1 MPGPRRL
8 VLAAAALASLAAAGS
23 ALGAPVL
30 SLTADTPDPRVGD
43 PVALG
48 LVAADDTPGQVTVW
62 VGRDRGAC
70 ATALQVGGDGQLL
83 VSGSALPAQTTVA
96 RDLAFTP
103 TRPGRYRV
111 CAWTAPGPGQSPTQ
125 VGSIVVGVRRLDAR
139 ITRMAVSGP
148 ARAEAP
154 VTLLMRG
161 SPEAG
166 GRLVVVAQFGSA
178 ACPAT
183 PDDALDALVVADQR
197 VSGAFSSALRFTP
210 SAPGPYRLCAWLSP
224 GASGVWSARRG
235 TRVTVGDSAAALAAR
250 PSAPA
255 AVPAAGRLL
264 LPRGGDAMAPG
275 LALPLRWAA
284 SQGARF
290 YNVQLYRGSRKVLS
304 LFPDAARAT
313 LPPEALQ
320 APGRYTLVIW
330 SSTGPKSAARYAP
343 TPWVTHQL
351 AVGVAAAG
359 PPATAAAR

>member
-23 ALGAPVL
+23 ALGAPAL
-30 SLTADTPDPRVGD
+30 SLTADTPDPRVGT

-48 LVAADDTPGQVTVW
+48 LMATDDTPGQVTVW

-70 ATALQVGGDGQLL
+70 ATALDVAGDGQLL
-83 VSGSALPAQTTVA
+83 VSGSALPAQTTIA

-111 CAWTAPGPGQSPTQ
+111 CAWTAPGPGQDPTQ
-125 VGSIVVGVRRLDAR
+125 VGSIVVGVRALDAR
-139 ITRMAVSGP
+139 ITRMAVKGT

-154 VTLLMRG
+154 VTLLMGG
-161 SPEAG
+161 SPEAA
-166 GRLVVVAQFGSA
+166 GRLVVEAQFGA
-178 ACPAT
+178 APCPAT

-197 VSGAFSSALRFTP
+197 VSGGFSSALRFTP

-224 GASGVWSARRG
+224 GSSGAWTARRAIP
-235 TRVTVGDSAAALAAR
+235 VTVGPSPAALAAR
-250 PSAPA
+250 PSAPP
-255 AVPAAGRLL
+255 AVPAEARLL
-264 LPRGGDAMAPG
+264 LPEDGDALTPG

-290 YNVQLYRGSRKVLS
+290 YNVQLYQGSKKILS
-304 LFPDAARAT
+304 LFPPAARVTVPAG
-313 LPPEALQ
+313 ALQ

-330 SSTGPKSAARYAP
+330 SSIGPKSAARYAS
-343 TPWVTHQL
+343 TPWLTHQL
-351 AVGVAAAG
+351 AVGVPASE